1 MLSSSSSSSEEG
13 STAAPPHGGD
23 MVDSGGQHTSP
34 PSPPKRYTLKQ
45 AFYKAYSTTPPKHE
59 NDMLLTEIPHED
71 KTKLVEY
78 YEYANNPSPH
88 WDKYYTQYH
97 AFEVIVFK
105 KHAAET
111 WDAIVDFFK
120 DNHQLSKRYSKNL
133 SYMLQKQRQC
143 LNSYSTVILMVVAYP
158 RHRQK
163 NKEIAE
169 QFIIDS
175 GLKSHFPSW
184 GVSACKSY
192 AYLSPEE
199 YIKLLNTH
207 AEGCFVSH
215 SYPRFRAF
223 TDEWESRMTRRR
235 HDDDDDE
242 EDGDDDSSS
251 FTSNEGNDDDDD
263 LCDGGDDSSTTTTS
277 DDEMSCCSS
286 SSDDATDAAVVGMK
300 DGGGRQSSPNTTRRF
315 FSPPHPSL
323 AVSSTN
329 VSTNAVSSA
338 KLSSPGGSKD
348 EDGGTSPVVT
358 ANKRHGKKNVRFCD
372 NNNKKS
378 LSLLQ
383 TQNRRSSKK
392 MLNRFYRATGFMSHA
407 NCGLH
412 KLTVVAKDIHKQTNT
427 LIFHKRSFD
436 RRYEKDVVRSK
447 DYLLPH
453 HSGGAPR
460 NNTNNNRKRNLV
472 EEETAAATPVIVSH
486 QQQQQQHQTS
496 KKRKNK

>member
-1 MLSSSSSSSEEG
+1 MSSSSSEEG
-13 STAAPPHGGD
+13 STSTAAPQDTITGGD
-23 MVDSGGQHTSP
+23 MDDDVVDSGEHIP
-34 PSPPKRYTLKQ
+34 PPPTRYTLKQ

-59 NDMLLTEIPHED
+59 NDMLLAEIPRED
-71 KTKLVEY
+71 KTRLVDY

-88 WDKYYTQYH
+88 WDRYYTQYR

-133 SYMLQKQRQC
+133 LYMLQKQRQC

-175 GLKSHFPSW
+175 GLKSNFPIW

-235 HDDDDDE
+235 HDDNEE

-251 FTSNEGNDDDDD
+251 FTSDDDDG
-263 LCDGGDDSSTTTTS
+263 CDGGDDSSTTTTS
-277 DDEMSCCSS
+277 DDDMSCCSS
-286 SSDDATDAAVVGMK
+286 SSDDAADAAVDMK
-300 DGGGRQSSPNTTRRF
+300 DGQQPPNTTRRF

-329 VSTNAVSSA
+329 VPTKAVNSA
-338 KLSSPGGSKD
+338 KLSSPGGSND
-348 EDGGTSPVVT
+348 DDGGTSPVVV
-358 ANKRHGKKNVRFCD
+358 ADKRHGKKNVRFCHTT
-372 NNNKKS
+372 NKS
-378 LSLLQ
+378 SSLQ
-383 TQNRRSSKK
+383 TNRPQKK

-436 RRYEKDVVRSK
+436 RRYEKDIVRSK

-460 NNTNNNRKRNLV
+460 NNTNNNRKRKLV
-472 EEETAAATPVIVSH
+472 EAAAIATPAIMAH
-486 QQQQQQHQTS
+486 QQQQQQS
-496 KKRKNK
+496 KKNRKNK

>member
-1 MLSSSSSSSEEG
+1 MSSSSSSEEG
-13 STAAPPHGGD
+13 STTTAAPQDTTTTTGGD
-23 MVDSGGQHTSP
+23 MDYDVVDSGEHIP
-34 PSPPKRYTLKQ
+34 PPPTRYTLKQ

-59 NDMLLTEIPHED
+59 NDMLLAEIPHED
-71 KTKLVEY
+71 KTRLVDY

-88 WDKYYTQYH
+88 WDRYYTQYH

-105 KHAAET
+105 KHAVET

-175 GLKSHFPSW
+175 GLKSNFPIW

-235 HDDDDDE
+235 HDDNDE

-251 FTSNEGNDDDDD
+251 FTSDEGNDDDDC
-263 LCDGGDDSSTTTTS
+263 CDGGDDSSTTTTS
-277 DDEMSCCSS
+277 DDDMSCCSS
-286 SSDDATDAAVVGMK
+286 SSDDAADAAFDMK
-300 DGGGRQSSPNTTRRF
+300 DGQQPPNMTRRF

-323 AVSSTN
+323 VVSSSSAN

-338 KLSSPGGSKD
+338 KLSSPGGSND
-348 EDGGTSPVVT
+348 DDGGTSPVVV
-358 ANKRHGKKNVRFCD
+358 ADKRHGKKNVRFCHTT
-372 NNNKKS
+372 NKS
-378 LSLLQ
+378 SSLQ
-383 TQNRRSSKK
+383 TNRPQKK

-436 RRYEKDVVRSK
+436 RRYEKDIVRSK

-460 NNTNNNRKRNLV
+460 NNTNNNRKRKLV
-472 EEETAAATPVIVSH
+472 EAAAIATPAIVAH
-486 QQQQQQHQTS
+486 QQQQQQS
-496 KKRKNK
+496 KKNRKNK

>member
-1 MLSSSSSSSEEG
+1 
-13 STAAPPHGGD
+13 
-23 MVDSGGQHTSP
+23 
-34 PSPPKRYTLKQ
+34 
-45 AFYKAYSTTPPKHE
+45 
-59 NDMLLTEIPHED
+59 MLLTEIPRED
-71 KTKLVEY
+71 KTKLIDY

-105 KHAAET
+105 KHAADT
-111 WDAIVDFFK
+111 WDAIVEFFK

-143 LNSYSTVILMVVAYP
+143 QNSYSTVILMLIAYP

-163 NKEIAE
+163 NREIAE

-175 GLKSHFPSW
+175 GLKSNFPIW
-184 GVSACKSY
+184 GVAACKSY

-235 HDDDDDE
+235 HDDDDE
-242 EDGDDDSSS
+242 EDGDDDSNS
-251 FTSNEGNDDDDD
+251 FTSDDDEDG
-263 LCDGGDDSSTTTTS
+263 CDGGDDSSTTTTTS
-277 DDEMSCCSS
+277 DDDMSCCSS
-286 SSDDATDAAVVGMK
+286 SDDAADDAAAAAAAAAVDVT
-300 DGGGRQSSPNTTRRF
+300 DGGAPNTTRRF

-323 AVSSTN
+323 AAVSSTN
-329 VSTNAVSSA
+329 VSTKAVSSA
-338 KLSSPGGSKD
+338 RLSSPGGSND
-348 EDGGTSPVVT
+348 DDGGTSPVVV
-358 ANKRHGKKNVRFCD
+358 ADKRKGGKKNVKFSS
-372 NNNKKS
+372 S
-378 LSLLQ
+378 LP
-383 TQNRRSSKK
+383 TNRRPQKK

-412 KLTVVAKDIHKQTNT
+412 KLTVVAKDIHRQTNT

-436 RRYEKDVVRSK
+436 RRYEKDIVRSK

-460 NNTNNNRKRNLV
+460 NNTNNNRKRKLLEV
-472 EEETAAATPVIVSH
+472 AAIATPVIAAH
-486 QQQQQQHQTS
+486 QQQQQQLQS
-496 KKRKNK
+496 KKNRKNN

>member
-1 MLSSSSSSSEEG
+1 MSSSSSSEEG
-13 STAAPPHGGD
+13 STTTAAPPTTTGGD
-23 MVDSGGQHTSP
+23 MDDDVVDSGEHIP
-34 PSPPKRYTLKQ
+34 PPPTRYTLKQ

-59 NDMLLTEIPHED
+59 NDMLLAEIPRED
-71 KTKLVEY
+71 KTRLVDY

-175 GLKSHFPSW
+175 GLKSHFPTW

-207 AEGCFVSH
+207 AEGCFVSKT
-215 SYPRFRAF
+215 YLRFRAF

-235 HDDDDDE
+235 HDDDKN
-242 EDGDDDSSS
+242 GDDDSSS
-251 FTSNEGNDDDDD
+251 FTSDEGGNDDDDD
-263 LCDGGDDSSTTTTS
+263 CCDGGDDSSTTTTS
-277 DDEMSCCSS
+277 DDDMSCCSS
-286 SSDDATDAAVVGMK
+286 SSDDAADAAVDMK
-300 DGGGRQSSPNTTRRF
+300 DGQQPPNTTRRF

-323 AVSSTN
+323 AVSSSTN
-329 VSTNAVSSA
+329 VFTNAVSSA
-338 KLSSPGGSKD
+338 KLSSPGGSND
-348 EDGGTSPVVT
+348 DDGGTSPVV
-358 ANKRHGKKNVRFCD
+358 ADKRHGKKNVRFCHTT
-372 NNNKKS
+372 NKS
-378 LSLLQ
+378 SSVQ
-383 TQNRRSSKK
+383 TNRPQKK
-392 MLNRFYRATGFMSHA
+392 MLHRFYRATGFMMHA

-436 RRYEKDVVRSK
+436 RRYEKDIVRSK

-453 HSGGAPR
+453 HSGGRAPR
-460 NNTNNNRKRNLV
+460 NNTNNK
-472 EEETAAATPVIVSH
+472 
-486 QQQQQQHQTS
+486 
-496 KKRKNK
+496 